1 MKFIDI
7 NTPIEYSVVFAKF
20 KMLFLRY
27 YDEYKFMYMTPN
39 SSKEG
44 FFGSIGDFFSNAA
57 SVVSSAVSTATSVY
71 STAMDVY
78 QNTIKPIAQTLTPVL
93 TPFLPGSVGTVLK
106 MVA

>member
-7 NTPIEYSVVFAKF
+7 DTPIEYSVVFAKF

-27 YDEYKFMYMTPN
+27 YDEYKFMYLTRN
-39 SSKEG
+39 LSKEG
-44 FFGSIGDFFSNAA
+44 FFDSIGGFFSKAA
-57 SVVSSAVSTATSVY
+57 SVVSGVATSVY